1 MKIRKQCRQRQES
14 VLFYVIRELNW
25 KPAIDVE
32 IDKVILLLQ
41 LTLSTNQI
49 QVYDTIVVNL
59 MEIIDDLAIK
69 VACL

>member
-1 MKIRKQCRQRQES
+1 MFNWKSENNADNVKS

-32 IDKVILLLQ
+32 IDKVILLLK

-59 MEIIDDLAIK
+59 MEIIDDFAILK
-69 VACL
+69 